1 MHNAN
6 SIYRS
11 RFTPH
16 TGLIFLPRKT
26 RSSNKG
32 GESPPL
38 FLSSVSS
45 LSLSLSLTSPLPK
58 RHHAQWAMSMGRDC
72 CVLSLSYLACCLL
85 LAACCLMCV
94 GCCLLLVACC
104 SLLVA
109 RCLLLVA
116 CCSLL
121 VACCFLCL
129 DCCVDY
135 ILCPEEACESESK
148 PTQIEECKFNRHQLV
163 CGKAVGSLIS
173 NPNTFTHRSQEPH
186 ST

>member
-6 SIYRS
+6 NIYRS

-16 TGLIFLPRKT
+16 TDLNFLPRKT

-45 LSLSLSLTSPLPK
+45 LSLSHTSPLPK

-85 LAACCLMCV
+85 LAACCLLLDVCWV
-94 GCCLLLVACC
+94 LLVACCLLLVA
-104 SLLVA
+104 
-109 RCLLLVA
+109 R
-116 CCSLL
+116 CSLL
-121 VACCFLCL
+121 VACCLL
-129 DCCVDY
+129 
-135 ILCPEEACESESK
+135 
-148 PTQIEECKFNRHQLV
+148 LV
-163 CGKAVGSLIS
+163 ARCSLLVVPWLLRGLHLVSWGSLWEWKKT
-173 NPNTFTHRSQEPH
+173 NTNWRM
-186 ST
+186 

>member
-16 TGLIFLPRKT
+16 IDLNFLPRKT

-38 FLSSVSS
+38 FLSSVS
-45 LSLSLSLTSPLPK
+45 SLSLSLTSPLPK

-94 GCCLLLVACC
+94 GCCLLLVA
-104 SLLVA
+104 

-116 CCSLL
+116 CCLLLVARCSLL
-121 VACCFLCL
+121 VACCALIVTWITS
-129 DCCVDY
+129 CV
-135 ILCPEEACESESK
+135 LRK
-148 PTQIEECKFNRHQLV
+148 LV
-163 CGKAVGSLIS
+163 RVKEDQHKLKNVSSIDT
-173 NPNTFTHRSQEPH
+173 N
-186 ST
+186 